1 MWRWALVIVALFAM
15 VIAYNTIPHYVT
27 GTTQIELIVTDFRT
41 YMVGAVILAI
51 MIVALVRE

>member
-27 GTTQIELIVTDFRT
+27 GTTGIELIVTDFRT
-41 YMVGAVILAI
+41 YLIGFIILAI
-51 MIVALVRE
+51 MVVALVRE